1 VSAARL
7 GAIYRVTVEVAPA
20 VEAEWARWQ
29 ASGHMPEVAS
39 QPGFVGA
46 TLWRDSESAPDGW
59 VRYVV
64 HYEAESA
71 AAIEAYRRS
80 EAAARLRGDHEK
92 HYGAVTRIVRTV
104 LSAPVSAAR
113 RG

>member
-1 VSAARL
+1 VSAARPE
-7 GAIYRVTVEVAPA
+7 AIYRVTVEVAPEVA
-20 VEAEWARWQ
+20 AEWARWQ
-29 ASGHMPEVAS
+29 AEGHIPEVAS
-39 QPGFVGA
+39 QPGFIGA
-46 TLWRDSESAPDGW
+46 TLWRDSEPAADGW

-80 EAAARLRGDHEK
+80 EAAVRLRGDHEK
-92 HYGAVTRIVRTV
+92 RYGAVTRITRTV
-104 LSAPVSAAR
+104 LSALVSTAR